1 MKRSLFIFIVLVAV
15 LPIGW
20 AQQLVEVG
28 KGYSSTS
35 VNTAVFRSNSL
46 ATYGDEQYIGYYD
59 ADGTLVVGKRKL
71 DSKQWTLKRSSY
83 KGNVKDAHNV
93 ISLMVDGDG
102 YLHVAFDHHGT
113 PLNYCRSIAPG
124 SLELGDKLP
133 MTEVDEAHV
142 TYPEFYSLAGGDLLF
157 VYRSGASGRGN
168 LVMNRYSVK
177 SQQWSRVQDVLI
189 DGEGKRNAY
198 WQICV
203 DEQGVIHLSWV
214 WRESWLVE
222 TNHDL
227 CYARSSDNGKTWYKT
242 NGEKYALPITA
253 ANAEYA
259 CRIPQNSE
267 LINQTSM
274 STDAKG
280 NPYIA
285 TYWRSADS
293 KVPQYRLVWFDG
305 KSWNNRQV
313 SERKTPF
320 SLKGGGT
327 KMIPMARPRV
337 VVDKN
342 EVFYL
347 FRDEERGS
355 MVSMAHTTNIA
366 HGKWVVKDL
375 TNFSVEAWEPS
386 FDTELWKQQRRLHLF
401 VQHTRQGDGEQT
413 VKTAPQMIYVLEV
426 DIASETATVLNI
438 IHRVNQYWQ
447 TNNPKHGRA
456 FWDNA
461 AYHTGNMEAYAL
473 TKNPMYL
480 HYSEA
485 WANHNEWKGAKSD
498 NRMNWKY
505 SYGESDEYVLFGDYQ
520 ICFQT
525 YVDLYNLNPDPKK
538 IARAREVMEYQMSTP
553 NNDYWWWADGLYM
566 VMPVMTKLHKITGNP
581 LYLEKL
587 HTYLAFADSIMYDAE
602 AGLYY
607 RDGKY
612 VYPKH
617 KSVNGKKDFW
627 ARGDGWVLAG
637 FAKVLQDLPQTDKY
651 RNEYVNRF
659 QTLAKAVADCQQP
672 EGYWTRS
679 MLDSQHAPGPE
690 TSGTAFFIYGLL
702 WGMNNGLLD
711 RAIYQPVV
719 DRAWNYLTTTA
730 LQPNGKV
737 GYVQPIGEKAIPG
750 QVVDANSTSNFG
762 VGAFLLAACERV
774 RFLQN

>member
-1 MKRSLFIFIVLVAV
+1 M
-15 LPIGW
+15 LPIGR

-35 VNTAVFRSNSL
+35 VNTTVFRNNSL
-46 ATYGDEQYIGYYD
+46 VTYGNEQYIGYYD
-59 ADGTLVVGKRKL
+59 SDGALVVGKRKL
-71 DSKQWTLKRSSY
+71 NSTQWTLKRSLY

-93 ISLMVDGDG
+93 ISLMVDGEG
-102 YLHVAFDHHGT
+102 YLHVAFDHHGH
-113 PLNYCRSIAPG
+113 PLNYCRGIAPG

-133 MTEVDEAHV
+133 MTGVDEAHV
-142 TYPEFYSLAGGDLLF
+142 TYPEFYPLASGDLLF
-157 VYRSGASGRGN
+157 VYRSGSSGRGN

-177 SQQWSRVQDVLI
+177 LQRWNRVQDVLI
-189 DGEGKRNAY
+189 DGEGQRNAY

-203 DEQGVIHLSWV
+203 DEQGTIHLSWV

-242 NGEKYALPITA
+242 NGEKYVLPITA
-253 ANAEYA
+253 SNAEYA

-285 TYWRSADS
+285 TYWRSVDS

-305 KSWNNRQV
+305 NVWNNRQV
-313 SERKTPF
+313 SERKTSF

-337 VVDKN
+337 VVDN
-342 EVFYL
+342 NDVFYL

-355 MVSMAHTTNIA
+355 KVSMAHTNDAT

-375 TNFSVEAWEPS
+375 TDFSVEAWEPS
-386 FDTELWKQQRRLHLF
+386 FDTELWKQQRRLHVF
-401 VQHTRQGDGEQT
+401 VQHTCQGDGEQQ
-413 VKTAPQMIYVLEV
+413 VKTAPQMIYVLEA
-426 DIASETATVLNI
+426 DIASETAKVLDI
-438 IHRVNQYWQ
+438 IHRVNGYWQ
-447 TNNPKHGRA
+447 ANNPKHGRA

-461 AYHTGNMEAYAL
+461 AYHTGNMEAYLL
-473 TKNPMYL
+473 TKKPEYL
-480 HYSEA
+480 RYSEA
-485 WANHNEWKGAKSD
+485 WARHNEWKGAKSD
-498 NRMNWKY
+498 QKENWKY

-525 YVDLYNLNPDPKK
+525 YADLYNLNPGPKK

-637 FAKVLQDLPQTDKY
+637 LAKVLQDLPKNDRY
-651 RNEYVNRF
+651 RNEYVDRF
-659 QTLAKAVADCQQP
+659 QTLAKAVAACQQP

-679 MLDSQHAPGPE
+679 MLDPHHAPGPE
-690 TSGTAFFIYGLL
+690 TSGTAFFTYGLL

-711 RAIYQPVV
+711 RATYQPVA
-719 DRAWNYLTTTA
+719 DRAWKYLTTVA
-730 LQPNGKV
+730 LQADGKV

-762 VGAFLLAACERV
+762 VGAFLLASCEMV
-774 RFLQN
+774 RFIGNR